1 MIWNS
6 DLIEAMELEN
16 PLGQARQIIHGAENI
31 KERRGAH
38 ARDVY
43 QERYD
48 ENYEAHFD
56 MA

>member
-31 KERRGAH
+31 KERREAQRS
-38 ARDVY
+38 AR
-43 QERYD
+43 QRRLSGKIRREL
-48 ENYEAHFD
+48 
-56 MA
+56 